1 MRRSERSSSPN
12 IFYVENNFSKKD
24 SKRLIYRNY
33 KNLNNEYFQNNLKS
47 GLTKCSKD
55 YESFENVFVTVLDR
69 HASRKTK
76 TLRGNQKLHV
86 DKNLRKTIMER
97 SELKSKANKTKRYF
111 RLQEATKSCS
121 QIKQREK
128 NWVF

>member
-24 SKRLIYRNY
+24 SKRLIYRYY
-33 KNLNNEYFQNNLKS
+33 KNFNNEYFQNNLKS

-76 TLRGNQKLHV
+76 TLRGNQKPHV
-86 DKNLRKTIMER
+86 NKNLRKTIMER
-97 SELKSKANKTKRYF
+97 SELKSKANRTKRYF